1 MRTRLFVTAA
11 VLIAAAAVLII
22 ALTPRPT
29 ARAPLEP
36 AQEATVS
43 LQLTSPAFAAQ
54 GGIPKRFTCDGEDVS
69 PPLAWAGAPAGTR
82 SFALVVDDPD
92 APMGTWVHWVLYDLP
107 DTVTA
112 LPEAVT
118 AKTLPLGTRE
128 GTNSWKQPGYG
139 GPCPPIGRHRYFH
152 KLYALD
158 IVLPDL
164 NRPTKAALE
173 KAMAGH
179 VLAQTELVGTYQR
192 SR

>member
-1 MRTRLFVTAA
+1 MRTRLLVTAV
-11 VLIAAAAVLII
+11 VLVAAAAVLIL

-29 ARAPLEP
+29 AKAPLP
-36 AQEATVS
+36 AGKEATVS
-43 LQLTSPAFAAQ
+43 FTLTSPAFAAQ
-54 GGIPKRFTCDGEDVS
+54 GGIPERFTCDGEDIP
-69 PPLAWAGAPAGTR
+69 PPLAWTGAPAGTR

-107 DTVTA
+107 DTLTG

-118 AKTLPLGTRE
+118 VKALPPGTRE
-128 GTNSWKQPGYG
+128 GTNSWRRTGYG
-139 GPCPPIGRHRYFH
+139 GPCPPSGRHRYFH

-158 IVLPDL
+158 ILLPDL
-164 NRPTKAALE
+164 GHPTRAALE
-173 KAMAGH
+173 KAMTGH